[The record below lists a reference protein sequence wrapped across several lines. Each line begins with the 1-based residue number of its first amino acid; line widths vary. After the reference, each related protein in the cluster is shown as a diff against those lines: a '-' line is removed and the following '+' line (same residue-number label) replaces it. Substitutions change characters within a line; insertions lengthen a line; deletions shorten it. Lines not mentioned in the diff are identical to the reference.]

1 MERIL
6 IIDDDDAIRRT
17 LELHLV
23 EKRFEVLSA
32 DTIAKGRE
40 LWNARE
46 PDLVVLDLKL
56 PDGEGTD
63 LLEEMMRAE
72 TDAIVIM
79 VTGHHDMAYAIRAMK
94 AGAFNYIHKPL
105 DVDELDVVLDK
116 ARQQIRVRSKVRTLE
131 SHEKEEYRPARIAG
145 QSKTI
150 LEVHKQIG
158 LAAKSRVNVLIT
170 GESGTGKELVARAIH
185 QNSTPDEPFVAVNCS
200 AIVATLLESE
210 LFGHERGAFTGAHQ
224 RKIGKLELAGTG
236 TLFLDEIGDLS
247 GELQSKLLRVIQE
260 RIFERV
266 GGNQSLK
273 FDARVVAAT
282 NRRLEDMIASGK
294 FREDLYFRLKV
305 LEIHIPPLRD
315 RKEDIPNLAAYALEK
330 INRELHR
337 KVSQVPEAVMDRLGR
352 YDWPGNV
359 RELENVLTQAVLRS
373 AGHTLSLDFWSERPI
388 ASGEKR
394 ELKSLEDIEKEHIEW
409 VLAEVGGHLGK
420 ACEVLGIT
428 RPTLRKKMEDY
439 QISQPVN

>member
-6 IIDDDDAIRRT
+6 IVDDDDAIRRT
-17 LELHLV
+17 LDLHLQ

-32 DTIAKGRE
+32 DTLAKARE
-40 LWNARE
+40 LWRVND
-46 PDLVVLDLKL
+46 PHMVVLDLKL
-56 PDGEGTD
+56 PDGEGTT
-63 LLEEMMRAE
+63 LLEEMMAAGS
-72 TDAIVIM
+72 DAIVIM
-79 VTGHHDMAYAIRAMK
+79 VTGHHDMAYVIRAMK

-116 ARQQIRVRSKVRTLE
+116 ARSQIRAHSRVRTLQTE
-131 SHEKEEYRPARIAG
+131 SEAYRPGRIAG
-145 QSKTI
+145 QSRAI

-170 GESGTGKELVARAIH
+170 GESGTGKELVARSIH

-224 RKIGKLELAGTG
+224 RKTGKLELAGAG

-247 GELQSKLLRVIQE
+247 NELQAKLLRVAQE
-260 RIFERV
+260 RTFERV
-266 GGNQSLK
+266 GGNQQLR
-273 FDARVVAAT
+273 FDARLTAAT
-282 NRRLEDMIASGK
+282 NQRLEDLIAAGK

-305 LEIHIPPLRD
+305 LEIDIPSLRT
-315 RKEDIPNLAAYALEK
+315 RKEDIAPLVSHLLEK
-330 INRELHR
+330 INRDLHR
-337 KVSQVPEAVMDRLGR
+337 DVSKVPDSVLERLMR

-373 AGHTLSLDFWSERPI
+373 PAHALNLDFWSERPM
-388 ASGEKR
+388 ASHNVR
-394 ELKSLEDIEKEHIEW
+394 ELRSLSEMEKEHIEW
-409 VLAEVGGHLGK
+409 VLVQVGGHLGK

-439 QISQPVN
+439 GIASSWS

>member
-6 IIDDDDAIRRT
+6 IVDDDDAIRRT
-17 LELHLV
+17 LELHLT
-23 EKRFEVLSA
+23 EQRFEVLSA
-32 DTIAKGRE
+32 DTLAKARE
-40 LWNARE
+40 LWRE
-46 PDLVVLDLKL
+46 RDPDIVVLDLKL
-56 PDGEGTD
+56 PDGEGTT
-63 LLEEMMRAE
+63 LLEEFARAGTE
-72 TDAIVIM
+72 AIVVM
-79 VTGHHDMAYAIRAMK
+79 VTGHQDMDYAIRAMK

-105 DVDELDVVLDK
+105 NIDELDVVLQR
-116 ARQQIRVRSKVRTLE
+116 ARQQIRARSKVRTLE
-131 SHEKEEYRPARIAG
+131 TEHEEFRPGKIAG
-145 QSKTI
+145 QSRVI

-158 LAAKSRVNVLIT
+158 LAAKSRVNVLIF

-200 AIVATLLESE
+200 AIVPTLLESE

-247 GELQSKLLRVIQE
+247 PELQSKLLRVVQE
-260 RIFERV
+260 RTFERV
-266 GGNQSLK
+266 GGNQTLK
-273 FDARVVAAT
+273 FEARITAAT
-282 NRRLEDMIASGK
+282 NRRLEEMVQRAK

-305 LEIHIPPLRD
+305 LEIVLPPLRE
-315 RKEDIPNLAAYALEK
+315 RKEDIPNLVQHLLEK
-330 INRELHR
+330 INRDLHR
-337 KVSQVPEAVMDRLGR
+337 HVTRVPDNVMVRLMQH
-352 YDWPGNV
+352 DWPGNV

-373 AGHTLSLDFWSERPI
+373 PGQMLALDFWSTRPI
-388 ASGEKR
+388 ATGEKR
-394 ELKSLEDIEKEHIEW
+394 ELKSLADIEKEHIEW

-439 QISQPVN
+439 GISVTVH